1 MYKKVVKKYSWDG
14 ISVKKMIPLLFKNI
28 EKLKHNNN
36 NNNNNNALV
45 NTAYKEASWN

>member
-14 ISVKKMIPLLFKNI
+14 ISVKKMRPLLFKNI

-36 NNNNNNALV
+36 NNNNNALV
-45 NTAYKEASWN
+45 KTAYKEASWN

>member
-36 NNNNNNALV
+36 NNALV